1 MRSFN
6 CIVRALGSL
15 SVFFAG
21 AVHAVIFTDDFNRAN
36 TSSASNVAEVAAV
49 INAGWL
55 PVKNPADVDYTT
67 QYRIYNNELA
77 IGRMTANPTKATLI
91 YTKAGTLNGGV
102 GTNFTLSA
110 TMKDSSNGGSI
121 MGLVCNYQGAGNYY
135 VFRLTADGIAQMLC
149 YSNFVQQTAAPLF
162 KTDAFAY
169 VKGRAYTFKVTSTAP
184 YVYNFGI
191 ADTASNVVVYS
202 ANNITVGNRNI
213 KLKDG
218 LGGVYVGSSTGTVDD
233 FRLET
238 VTGPDQKIPDSTAGT
253 AAEKQALT
261 IKFDARGAGLKPEYK
276 TLKNW
281 GGSSPDGRVLRANN
295 YYLELDG
302 KPLPLVM
309 GEIHPQRYPAE
320 FWEEAILEMKAAG
333 LNGIS
338 VYVFWSQ
345 LEPRPGEFDF
355 SGNKNIRRFV
365 ELCAKHGM
373 YVWPRIGPFCNSEML
388 LGGLPS
394 WLYGMPLTERSNH
407 PRYLELVGRYY
418 GKLGEQ
424 LKGLMWEQGGPVVG
438 IQLENELG
446 VAGVSW
452 DKVFPQ
458 HVNESGFTGLKGAAY
473 ADHYRNLKKLAV
485 SGGLKVPF
493 FSCTGWGLGDSKPV
507 PCDEM
512 MPTELGYMGGYYY
525 HKLTDRNWV
534 TSFDNT
540 SNVLKPYW
548 GKCPVGL
555 SEIGTGLPIEAVALG
570 REPLPP
576 EVYSCAA
583 LTRVGSM
590 PTVFAGYYMFHGG
603 SNPRDANFGW
613 SVKQDRYP
621 QISYDFQAP
630 IGEFGDWRPSLF
642 HLRPFNNFLVSY
654 GADLAGTEVRQ
665 PADSVIKGDDNR
677 LRAVAR
683 MNGESGF
690 IFFNNYGCVTD
701 FSARPDVHFK
711 VQTSRGTVTVP
722 RLTELDIP
730 PNAMGILPVNL
741 DLGGGAQL
749 LSATAQPICRFKQD
763 GQMYHIFSQLSGM
776 PCELVLDK
784 EVKVES
790 IGSGVS
796 ETDVA
801 QTDGARVFSVKPG
814 RGTALTLRAP
824 DGTAINLLVL
834 SQEDARNL
842 AVFNRPEGTLLA
854 LSSQAVTFDGQQLR
868 VSAPD
873 APQMEASIFPPLKK
887 ASAAQGDGLFQR
899 LELSVPSRSFE
910 PQIEKFAPNKWVLK
924 VPEKAFEGLNDI
936 YLDISYAGKACRI
949 FDIHTGQ
956 MVADNFK
963 LAAPWRVGLKR
974 FRTQLA
980 GEGLWIRAEPDRAD
994 VALPDNPEVVTGVSR
1009 PVPAATKGAQKD
1021 SILED
1026 FRFVSEYQAVIP
1038 VR

>member
-1 MRSFN
+1 MKNELFIFMLGML
-6 CIVRALGSL
+6 CCTGRAGW
-15 SVFFAG
+15 
-21 AVHAVIFTDDFNRAN
+21 AVTDDFNRAD
-36 TSSASNVAEVAAV
+36 TASASNVTEVAAL
-49 INAGWL
+49 IGPGWV
-55 PVKNPADVDYTT
+55 PVKNPADVDYMT

-77 IGRMTANPTKATLI
+77 VGKMTPNPAKATLI
-91 YTKAGTLNGGV
+91 HSGAFTSNGGAGTD
-102 GTNFTLSA
+102 FALSA
-110 TMKDSSNGGSI
+110 TMKDSAKGGAI
-121 MGLVCNYQGAGNYY
+121 LGLVCNYQNSGNYY
-135 VFRLTADGIAQMLC
+135 VFRLTAAGIAQMLC

-162 KTDAFAY
+162 KVNAFSY
-169 VKGRAYTFKVTSTAP
+169 VKGRAYTFKVTSAAP
-184 YVYNFGI
+184 YVYNFSI
-191 ADTASNVVVYS
+191 TDTASNLVVYS
-202 ANNITVGNRNI
+202 AGNITVGDRNI

-233 FRLET
+233 FRLAT
-238 VTGPDQKIPDSTAGT
+238 IAQTDQKSPASADGT
-253 AAEKQALT
+253 SPENQALT
-261 IKFDARGAGLKPEYK
+261 VKFDARGAGLKPEYK
-276 TLKNW
+276 TLKSW
-281 GGSSPDGRVLRANN
+281 GGSSPDGHVLRANN
-295 YYLELDG
+295 YFLELDG

-320 FWEEAILEMKAAG
+320 YWEEAILEMKAAG

-373 YVWPRIGPFCNSEML
+373 YVWPRVGPFCNAEML

-394 WLYGMPLTERSNH
+394 WLYGMPLTERSNQ
-407 PRYLELVGRYY
+407 PRYLQLVGRYY

-424 LKGLMWEQGGPVVG
+424 LKGLMWEQGGPIVG
-438 IQLENELG
+438 FQLENELG

-458 HVNESGFTGLKGAAY
+458 HVNKSGFTGLKGAAY
-473 ADHYRNLKKLAV
+473 TEHYRNLKKLAV
-485 SGGLKVPF
+485 SSGLNAPF

-507 PCDEM
+507 PCDEI

-534 TSFDNT
+534 TAFDNT
-540 SNVLKPYW
+540 GNVLKPYW

-555 SEIGTGLPIEAVALG
+555 SEIGTGLPVETAALG

-576 EVYSCAA
+576 EIYSCAA
-583 LTRVGSM
+583 LTRVGAM

-603 SNPRDANFGW
+603 SNPRDTSFGW
-613 SVKQDRYP
+613 SVKQDKYP

-665 PADSVIKGDDNR
+665 PADPVTKGDDNR

-701 FSARPDVHFK
+701 FSARPDAHFK
-711 VQTSRGTVTVP
+711 VQTSRGTITVP
-722 RLTELDIP
+722 RLAGLNIP
-730 PNAMGILPVNL
+730 PNAMGILPVGL
-741 DLGGGAQL
+741 DLGGGARL
-749 LSATAQPICRFKQD
+749 LSATVQPVFRFKQD

-790 IGSGVS
+790 TGSGAS
-796 ETDVA
+796 EADTA
-801 QTDGARVFSVKPG
+801 QADGARVFNVNPG
-814 RGTALTLRAP
+814 RGKALTLHAP
-824 DGTAINLLVL
+824 DGAAINLLVL
-834 SQEDARNL
+834 SQEDARDL
-842 AVFNRPEGTLLA
+842 AVFSRPEGTLLA
-854 LSSQAVTFDGQQLR
+854 LSSQAVTFDGRQLQAA
-868 VSAPD
+868 SLDSPN
-873 APQMEASIFPPLKK
+873 MEVSIFPPLKK
-887 ASAAQGDGLFQR
+887 AVASQADGLFQR
-899 LELSVPSRSFE
+899 LELSAPARSFE

-924 VPEKAFEGLNDI
+924 VPEKAFDGLNDI
-936 YLDISYAGKACRI
+936 YLDIGYAGQACRI
-949 FDIHTGQ
+949 FDIRTGQ

-994 VALPDNPEVVTGVSR
+994 VVLPDNPEVVTGVAAKA
-1009 PVPAATKGAQKD
+1009 PPANASQKD
-1021 SILED
+1021 ARLEN
-1026 FRFVSEYQAVIP
+1026 FTFVPEYRVAVP
-1038 VR
+1038 VQ